1 MNNSSIIFFFSS
13 RRRHTRC
20 ALVTGVQTCALPIC
34 DALLMNADAKPAVA
48 ATSYAKPQVYRHFH
62 RIAWLAVALALGVIV
77 FGAVVRLS
85 NAGLSCRDWPTGSG
99 RAAWPTAVRP
109 PLDHA
114 APAIRPVEVHHARG
128 EHHHPQ

>member
-48 ATSYAKPQVYRHFH
+48 ATSYAKPTVYRHFH

-77 FGAVVRLS
+77 FDAFVRLS
-85 NAGLSCRDWPTGSG
+85 NAGLSCPDLPPCYGL
-99 RAAWPTAVRP
+99 AAWPTAATDAV
-109 PLDHA
+109 
-114 APAIRPVEVHHARG
+114 APSPTALPPVELPHHCIRKK
-128 EHHHPQ
+128 QT